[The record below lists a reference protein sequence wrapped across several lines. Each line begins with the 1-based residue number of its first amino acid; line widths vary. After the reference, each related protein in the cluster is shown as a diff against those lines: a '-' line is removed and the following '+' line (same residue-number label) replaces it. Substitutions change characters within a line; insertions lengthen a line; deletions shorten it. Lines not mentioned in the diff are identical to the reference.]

1 MQTRYVANEFSRE
14 QLVLYI
20 QQHKLPFMV
29 EIHSASARSVEQNRL
44 QFLWINEIAMQTGA
58 TPSDVRARLKLTI
71 GVPLLREESEK
82 FRKAYDGMLKPLT
95 YEEKL
100 TLIRDLDLPITR
112 AMTQKQFGTYLDRVF
127 EQHAAKGYELTQ
139 PEIAEWR

>member
-1 MQTRYVANEFSRE
+1 MVVCAGTLAPAVASPAEELHRLLSSGDGLE
-14 QLVLYI
+14 
-20 QQHKLPFMV
+20 KLD
-29 EIHSASARSVEQNRL
+29 
-44 QFLWINEIAMQTGA
+44 GA
-58 TPSDVRARLKLTI
+58 FAA
-71 GVPLLREESEK
+71 
-82 FRKAYDGMLKPLT
+82 AYFNAERD
-95 YEEKL
+95 EL